1 MHQKCS
7 RSFLIGPSNLSSA
20 SSFSSSTTSDGRY
33 GTRSHRPLQCT
44 AACRL
49 LPPSLR
55 SRLRDALMLHIR
67 HPTHPPTVHKTH
79 RRRKAR
85 LHAHPHPRA
94 ARARKSTAD
103 SVCERTPVLY
113 TRSHALSLS
122 RATHRKP
129 VHWSGVSSQE
139 PPLPSGSILMPKQQP
154 GDAGKALP
162 TRINVLAL
170 AHKTRERWARA
181 HAPHPLV
188 SLLPHTQ
195 RICTALH
202 CAVSCTLTHLI
213 TRRSAPLRAVP

>member
-1 MHQKCS
+1 MEDTALDRIAVFSVQRRVDSCHP
-7 RSFLIGPSNLSSA
+7 RFAHASA
-20 SSFSSSTTSDGRY
+20 MLRCCIY
-33 GTRSHRPLQCT
+33 GTP
-44 AACRL
+44 
-49 LPPSLR
+49 
-55 SRLRDALMLHIR
+55 
-67 HPTHPPTVHKTH
+67 PTHPPSTTH
-79 RRRKAR
+79 TGDARAR

-170 AHKTRERWARA
+170 AQKTRERWARA

>member
-103 SVCERTPVLY
+103 NTPIFVH
-113 TRSHALSLS
+113 TRP
-122 RATHRKP
+122 R
-129 VHWSGVSSQE
+129 
-139 PPLPSGSILMPKQQP
+139 
-154 GDAGKALP
+154 
-162 TRINVLAL
+162 
-170 AHKTRERWARA
+170 
-181 HAPHPLV
+181 
-188 SLLPHTQ
+188 
-195 RICTALH
+195 
-202 CAVSCTLTHLI
+202 LI
-213 TRRSAPLRAVP
+213 TVKSYTSQTRALERSVIAGAASPVRVDPHAEATARGCWEGIAHPHKRACART